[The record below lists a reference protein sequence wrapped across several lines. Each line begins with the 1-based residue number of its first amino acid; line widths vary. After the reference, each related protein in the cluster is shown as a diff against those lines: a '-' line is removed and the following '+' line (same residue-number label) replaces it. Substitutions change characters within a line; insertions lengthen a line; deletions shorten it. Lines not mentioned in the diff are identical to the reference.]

1 MSATMRTLKLNLLA
15 DVTKFGQGLNKAS
28 KQTMTFNQK
37 VAKYAKIG
45 ATAFLGLASAV
56 GIASIKLGM
65 DAVKAAAEDELSQK
79 KLAKALQNTTK
90 ATSKQIS
97 ATEKWITS
105 QQLSKGIAD
114 TKLRPAL
121 ANLARVTKDV
131 TKAQDLTTLA
141 MDISAATGKDLETV
155 SLALSKA
162 YGGNLGALKKLGIP
176 LDESIIKSKDFN
188 AATTVLSDTFGGA
201 ATANTETY
209 AGKMAILSQSMGEIK
224 EQIGTALMPYFMKFT
239 DWASST
245 LVPTLQQ
252 VADGFSGK
260 PKSVSN
266 KLAQVGKDL
275 GYAPDSGPWSLG
287 NALRDVAEAL
297 GGLFKT
303 VVNGD
308 GTNAA
313 STMQNI
319 ADSLESIADGID
331 SVSKAWNS
339 LPAQA
344 ARALLNPKTWLKIP
358 SSGGLY
364 GGLGTS
370 TGGGRAMGGSVRP
383 GTAYRVG
390 EFGPET
396 LVMGGAGGRIVP
408 KGQGGGGGNTFI
420 FNGVIDG
427 ESARRSI
434 ERLLQ
439 SSARRT
445 GEVSF
450 TGRHL

>member
-56 GIASIKLGM
+56 GIASMRLGM

-90 ATSKQIS
+90 ATAGQID

-121 ANLARVTKDV
+121 ANLARATKDV
-131 TKAQDLTTLA
+131 TEAQNLTSLA

-155 SLALSKA
+155 SLALAKA
-162 YGGNLGALKKLGIP
+162 HNGNLGALTKLGIP
-176 LDESIIKSKDFN
+176 LDQNIIKTKDFD
-188 AATTVLSDTFGGA
+188 AATKVLAETFGGA

-209 AGKMAILSQSMGEIK
+209 AGKMAILSEKVGELK
-224 EQIGTALMPYFMKFT
+224 EGIGVMLMPVMMRLA
-239 DWASST
+239 DWASKT
-245 LVPTLQQ
+245 LIPTLQQ

-260 PKSVSN
+260 KGSLSDHAEEVRRS
-266 KLAQVGKDL
+266 L
-275 GYAPDSGPWSLG
+275 GYDKGGYGLGVALHDIATAMGSLITVMTGSNATGATG
-287 NALRDVAEAL
+287 NLTKIAEAL
-297 GGLFKT
+297 EK
-303 VVNGD
+303 V
-308 GTNAA
+308 A
-313 STMQNI
+313 S
-319 ADSLESIADGID
+319 AID
-331 SVSKAWNS
+331 AVAKAWNNPVFKAGRKLTQGLLS
-339 LPAQA
+339 PGSVLPKWGYDVG
-344 ARALLNPKTWLKIP
+344 P
-358 SSGGLY
+358 
-364 GGLGTS
+364 
-370 TGGGRAMGGSVRP
+370 GRAMGGSVRP

-396 LVMGGAGGRIVP
+396 LVMGSTGGRIVP
-408 KGQGGGGGNTFI
+408 KGSGGGGGNTYI

-434 ERLLQ
+434 ERLMQ
-439 SSARRT
+439 TSARRS
-445 GEVSF
+445 GPISLA
-450 TGRHL
+450 GRHL